1 MTIKNGFRTPYT
13 TLIAASH
20 NGRLGDLRPRLSS
33 ITLFDKAAE
42 QKDWEIQEIAIE
54 GPNSNIRI
62 MGLARNGSELL
73 VVAGS
78 SEHGY
83 LATFDE
89 NLLQTGWYELPGV
102 FDPHGLVLDEGR
114 LLVISSGTNEV
125 IEFAFDKSKPSF
137 SKVYFHLENAEP
149 QHLNGMVL
157 HNRRL
162 FVCALG
168 VSGRKAHDVS
178 AKGFLLDTF
187 DGSIVR
193 SGLDQPHSLVS
204 HEGSLLFCE
213 SKTSTIWKNSVAI
226 AKLSGYLRGLA
237 ICSQNQMLF
246 VGESSSR
253 PPREALLYD
262 RPDAKLWTVRPNGEV
277 VSKIELVGLGPEIHE
292 ILIFGPS
299 EALN

>member
-1 MTIKNGFRTPYT
+1 MTVRNGFGTPYT

-20 NGRLGDLRPRLSS
+20 NGRIGDLRPRLFS
-33 ITLFDKAAE
+33 IILSDKAAE

-62 MGLARNGSELL
+62 MGLACNGSDLL

-78 SEHGY
+78 SEQGY
-83 LATFDE
+83 LATFDD

-102 FDPHGLVLDEGR
+102 CDPHGLVLNEGR

-125 IEFAFDKSKPSF
+125 VEFAFDKKKPCF
-137 SKVYFHLENAEP
+137 SKAFFRLESAEP

-162 FVCALG
+162 FVSALG
-168 VSGRKAHDVS
+168 VSGREAHEVS
-178 AKGFLLDTF
+178 AKGYILDTF
-187 DGSIVR
+187 DGSLVR

-237 ICSQNQMLF
+237 ISPQNQMLF

-253 PPREALLYD
+253 PPREALLFD
-262 RPDAKLWTVRPNGEV
+262 RPDAKLWTIRPNGEV
-277 VSKIELVGLGPEIHE
+277 VSKIELIGLGPEIHE
-292 ILIFGPS
+292 ILIFRPS
-299 EALN
+299 RA